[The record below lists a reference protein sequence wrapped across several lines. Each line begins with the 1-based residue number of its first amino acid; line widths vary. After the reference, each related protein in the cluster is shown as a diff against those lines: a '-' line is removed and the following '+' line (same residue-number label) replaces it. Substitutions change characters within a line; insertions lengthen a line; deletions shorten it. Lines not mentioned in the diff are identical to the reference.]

1 MFIVD
6 TIIYLLIAVYLDA
19 VFPGKYVKGKH
30 PLFMFKLSFW
40 KQASC
45 CGNKKTGFTK
55 QRSLLNY
62 SKPTQEYHAGDI
74 EDVSDEIMGN
84 KVIR

>member
-1 MFIVD
+1 MLIVD

-45 CGNKKTGFTK
+45 CGNKKTGFAK

>member
-1 MFIVD
+1 MLIVD
-6 TIIYLLIAVYLDA
+6 AIIYLLIAVYLDA

-40 KQASC
+40 KQAFC
-45 CGNKKTGFTK
+45 CGNQKTGFTK
-55 QRSLLNY
+55 QRLNY
-62 SKPTQEYHAGDI
+62 SKPTQEDHAGDI

>member
-1 MFIVD
+1 MLIVD
-6 TIIYLLIAVYLDA
+6 TILYLLIAVYLDA

>member
-1 MFIVD
+1 MLIVD

-30 PLFMFKLSFW
+30 PLFIFKLSFW